1 MSPAPAPGLPPAA
14 AARLGTLLAPGRT
27 VLGLAGPPGS
37 GKSTLAAALA
47 ALAAHRGVDA
57 CILPMDGFH
66 LADEELARLGLGDRK
81 GAPETFDADGFVANL
96 RRVRAADHD
105 VLAPRFDRHLEAAI
119 AGALRIPAAARLV
132 VVEGNY
138 LLLQRTGWED
148 VRPLLD
154 ECWLLAPDDAV
165 RAERLVA
172 RHVAHGRSPAAAAA
186 WVRDVDEPNARLIA
200 SASAPADLVLDPG

>member
-1 MSPAPAPGLPPAA
+1 MSPAPALPPTAA
-14 AARLGTLLAPGRT
+14 DRLATLLADGRII
-27 VLGLAGPPGS
+27 LGLAGPPGS

-47 ALAAHRGVDA
+47 DHATHHGIAA

-81 GAPETFDADGFVANL
+81 GAPETFDVDGFVATL
-96 RRVRAADHD
+96 RRVRTADHD

-132 VVEGNY
+132 IVEGNY
-138 LLLQRTGWED
+138 LLLQRPGWED
-148 VRPLLD
+148 VRPLLE

-172 RHVAHGRSPAAAAA
+172 RHIAHGRSPAAAAA

-200 SASAPADLVLDPG
+200 AASAAADLVLDPG